1 MKIKLPDD
9 VRYIINKLTENGY
22 EAYAV
27 GGCVR
32 DSILCRV
39 PGDWDITTS
48 AKPEEVKRIFRRTV
62 DTGIVHG
69 TVTVML
75 GKNGYEVTTYRVD
88 GEYEDGRH
96 PKHVEFTACL
106 EEDLKRRDFTI
117 NAMAYNE
124 TYGIVD
130 MFGGQ
135 EDLARRIIRCVGS
148 PQERFTEDALRMLR
162 AVRFSAQLG
171 FDIEENTCGAISDLA
186 PSMAI
191 ISKERIHAELG
202 KILLSDNPDYIYKA
216 YELGITKI
224 VLPVFDT
231 IRDKHTVLAMLKEMP
246 GRLYCRYASLFIE
259 NTEKETK
266 EMLRKLKL
274 DNFTVDRASVLI
286 KYHKSDIPEDEVGVR
301 RLISA
306 TNADVVGDIFDF
318 EAAFY
323 KIVGDDEKYH
333 AAVRAG
339 GLRDLIT
346 DRRDCT
352 SIKDLALK
360 GSDLIEKGISPGR
373 EMGEI
378 LKKCLELVLEH
389 PEYNTREILLNKMN
403 IE

>member
-1 MKIKLPDD
+1 MRITVPKGAAEILN
-9 VRYIINKLTENGY
+9 RLHREGY
-22 EAYAV
+22 EAYVV

-32 DSILCRV
+32 DAMLGRT
-39 PGDWDITTS
+39 PDDWDITTS
-48 AKPEEVKRIFRRTV
+48 AKPEQIKELFKRTV
-62 DTGIVHG
+62 DTGIKHG
-69 TVTVML
+69 TVTVMMD
-75 GKNGYEVTTYRVD
+75 KEGYEVTTYRID

-130 MFGGQ
+130 LFGGQ
-135 EDLARRIIRCVGS
+135 EDLARRTIRCVGN

-171 FDIEENTCGAISDLA
+171 FDIEENTCRAISGLA

-202 KILLSDNPDYIYKA
+202 KILLSHNPDYIYKA

-231 IRDKHTVLAMLKEMP
+231 IRDKDTVLAMLKELP

-286 KYHKSDIPEDEVGVR
+286 KYHKSDIPENEVGVR

-306 TNADVVGDIFDF
+306 TNADIVGDIFDF
-318 EAAFY
+318 EATFY
-323 KIVGDDEKYH
+323 KLVGDNEKYN

-346 DRRDCT
+346 DRGDCT

-373 EMGEI
+373 KMGEI
-378 LKKCLELVLEH
+378 LEKCLELVLEH